1 MDRIEAKAIG
11 ILNQQESQ
19 EMPLP
24 DLDKELGDESRMEV
38 VSSLDNSDKI
48 KLEPV
53 IGEDYAYHV
62 AKLQL
67 ENNTT

>member
-24 DLDKELGDESRMEV
+24 DLDKELEDESRMEL

-48 KLEPV
+48 SLEPLV
-53 IGEDYAYHV
+53 GEDYAYQV
-62 AKLQL
+62 AKLRL
-67 ENNTT
+67 EK

>member
-1 MDRIEAKAIG
+1 MMDRIEAKAIG
-11 ILNQQESQ
+11 VLNQQERQ

-38 VSSLDNSDKI
+38 ASSLDNSDKI

-53 IGEDYAYHV
+53 VGENYAYHV
-62 AKLQL
+62 AKLRL
-67 ENNTT
+67 EK

>member
-11 ILNQQESQ
+11 VLNQQERQ

-38 VSSLDNSDKI
+38 VDFLDNSDKI

-53 IGEDYAYHV
+53 VGENYAYHV
-62 AKLQL
+62 AKLRL
-67 ENNTT
+67 EK

>member
-11 ILNQQESQ
+11 ILNQQENQ

-24 DLDKELGDESRMEV
+24 DLDKELEDESRMEV

-48 KLEPV
+48 RLEPV
-53 IGEDYAYHV
+53 VGENYAYHV

-67 ENNTT
+67 EK